1 MNAWRWLLTLALVL
15 LIAGLT
21 KAWLAA
27 WLFYCLAAILLLAL
41 AVAWRPAK
49 LRQTRRRPNATHVEI
64 DQEVVVDITLAWERP
79 VGAGW
84 VLARDEVDPELT
96 LISPPGR
103 LFIGSSSNRTSY
115 AYRVAPAKRGY
126 FPLGPLS
133 VSCGDLFGI
142 ARAESTEADIA
153 YLTAYPKVL
162 SVPPV
167 RLPSNRP
174 LGDMRASRQ
183 LQEDAARLVGV
194 RDYRPGDSLAKIH
207 WKATARSGALTSKI
221 FEPSSAIEVAVVLNM
236 SADDYPED
244 GREIELAC
252 TTAASVITALL
263 LERDTVSLQSNGADA
278 AIRHDRSLLGAL
290 EVKAE
295 RGTAQLPVFLST
307 LARLEPSR
315 ERLLPGYL
323 TEIHSRLPW
332 SSTLLLITHRLSE
345 EAAAALE
352 ALKRSGFAL
361 ALIVVGAG
369 NEARAAM
376 TRAAS
381 LDIYSAWVKTEEQL
395 GVLEFWRAR

>member
-1 MNAWRWLLTLALVL
+1 MNTWRWLLTLVLVL

-27 WLFYCLAAILLLAL
+27 WLFYTLAAILVLAL

-64 DQEVVVDITLAWERP
+64 GQEVVVDIALSWERP
-79 VGAGW
+79 IGAGW
-84 VLARDEVDPELT
+84 VLARDVVDPALT
-96 LISPPGR
+96 LVSPPGR
-103 LFIGSSSNRTSY
+103 LFIGGSSNQTSY
-115 AYRVAPAKRGY
+115 AYRVAPVKRGY
-126 FPLGPLS
+126 FSLGPLS

-142 ARAESTEADIA
+142 ARTESADAEITC
-153 YLTAYPKVL
+153 LTVYPRVL
-162 SVPPV
+162 PVPPV

-174 LGDMRASRQ
+174 LGDVRASRQ
-183 LQEDAARLVGV
+183 MQEDATRLVGV

-236 SADDYPED
+236 SKEDYPE
-244 GREIELAC
+244 GGQEIELAC

-278 AIRHDRSLLGAL
+278 AERGDRSRQGML
-290 EVKAE
+290 EVKAQ
-295 RGTAQLPVFLST
+295 RDTAQLPIFLST
-307 LARLEPSR
+307 LARVEPSI
-315 ERLLPGYL
+315 ERPLSLYL

-332 SSTLLLITHRLSE
+332 TSTLLLITHRLSE
-345 EAAAALE
+345 EAAAALDG
-352 ALKRSGFAL
+352 LKRSGFAL
-361 ALIVVGAG
+361 ALVVVGSGDA
-369 NEARAAM
+369 AKAAM
-376 TRAAS
+376 ARAAS
-381 LDIYSAWVKTEEQL
+381 LGIYSALVKTEEQL

>member
-1 MNAWRWLLTLALVL
+1 MNAWRWLLTLALIL
-15 LIAGLT
+15 LIAGIT
-21 KAWLAA
+21 RAWLAA
-27 WLFYCLAAILLLAL
+27 WLFYALAAILLLAL

-49 LRQTRRRPNATHVEI
+49 LRQTRRRPNTTHVEI
-64 DQEVVVDITLAWERP
+64 GQEVVVDIALTWERP
-79 VGAGW
+79 IGAGW
-84 VLARDEVDPELT
+84 VLARDAVDPALT
-96 LISPPGR
+96 LTGPPGR
-103 LFIGSSSNRTSY
+103 LFIGSSSNQTSY

-142 ARAESTEADIA
+142 ARADSAGEEIS

-162 SVPPV
+162 PVPPV

-174 LGDMRASRQ
+174 LGDVRASRQ
-183 LQEDAARLVGV
+183 LQEDATRLVGV

-221 FEPSSAIEVAVVLNM
+221 FEPSSAIEVAVVLNL
-236 SADDYPED
+236 SAEDYPAE
-244 GREIELAC
+244 GPEIELAC

-278 AIRHDRSLLGAL
+278 ATRHDPSPRGAVQ
-290 EVKAE
+290 VKAE
-295 RGTAQLPVFLST
+295 RDTAQLPNFLSA
-307 LARLEPSR
+307 LARLEPSK
-315 ERLLPGYL
+315 ERPLPLYL

-332 SSTLLLITHRLSE
+332 TSTLLLVTHRLSE

-352 ALKRSGFAL
+352 ALRRSGFAL

-369 NEARAAM
+369 DDAQAAM
-376 TRAAS
+376 TRAAG
-381 LDIYSAWVKTEEQL
+381 LNIAAARVKTEEQL